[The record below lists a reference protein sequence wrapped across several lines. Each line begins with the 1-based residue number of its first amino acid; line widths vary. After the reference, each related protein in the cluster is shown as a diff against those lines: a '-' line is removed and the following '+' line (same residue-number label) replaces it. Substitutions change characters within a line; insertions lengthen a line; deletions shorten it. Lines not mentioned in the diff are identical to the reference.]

1 MLRVKVVITAV
12 LSIVLL
18 GFGNVAFATGP
29 VQATLRSAANILP
42 IPLPA
47 GMFVPTVPAGGV
59 SVGNATWA
67 CDAAQGFAP
76 IEPLDPTAAVPLL
89 AIGSGGFHLPTVS
102 GFGNATGGEL
112 AYDGTG
118 FLYITQGVVAGNT
131 PSNVQGILRVA
142 VDPITGLPTGR
153 PVVIAANSGLGG
165 NQPTAIALGPDGDLY
180 FGNLKNGDIK
190 RILNPGVG
198 TTQVVQ
204 SVGKTPN
211 GRTVRSMAFVGNDL
225 YIGASDTLSV
235 IVGATNQTVCQGGC
249 NATALPDGFSGA
261 AHVGVAAAGADSLY
275 FAVGGG
281 VNQIWH
287 YTPATG
293 AFALVSSGG
302 VDRDGL
308 NAAAFT
314 FVDSK
319 SNLLNVDPSG
329 NLWIGDD
336 TSSGTIAGAGRI
348 WTISAAQLATVG
360 GGTIPPNP
368 AVVAQI
374 RGPWF
379 VEIGTDFLNA
389 TFNADGTY
397 TATIQ
402 TSSGSITT
410 SSGTYTVTAPVQPLA
425 ILNPQGHLTL
435 TDSTGVVL
443 IEGDLFLLNLDRFA
457 MTGTDSFNPAQP
469 RFFQVI
475 WLKQTV

>member
-1 MLRVKVVITAV
+1 MQKIKVALI
-12 LSIVLL
+12 LL
-18 GFGNVAFATGP
+18 LTLGIGNVALAAGP
-29 VQATLRSAANILP
+29 VQSTLRSAASILP
-42 IPLPA
+42 IPLPPGLFA
-47 GMFVPTVPAGGV
+47 PTAPAGGLV
-59 SVGNATWA
+59 IGSSTWT
-67 CDAAQGFAP
+67 CDAAEGFAP
-76 IEPLDPTAAVPLL
+76 VVPVDPSSVEPLL
-89 AIGSGGFHLPTVS
+89 AVSSSGIHLPTAS

-112 AYDGTG
+112 AYDGNG
-118 FLYITQGVVAGNT
+118 YVYVTQGVVAGNT

-142 VDPITGLPTGR
+142 VDPITGLPLGA

-190 RILNPGVG
+190 RIINPSVG

-211 GRTVRSMAFVGNDL
+211 GRTVRSMAFVGNNL

-235 IVGATNQTVCQGGC
+235 IAGATNQTLCQGGC
-249 NATALPDGFSGA
+249 NATPIGDGFSGT
-261 AHVGVAAAGADSLY
+261 AHVGIAAAGSDGLY

-281 VNQIWH
+281 VNQVWH
-287 YTPATG
+287 YTQSSG

-302 VDRDGL
+302 VDRNGA
-308 NAAAFT
+308 NAASFT

-319 SNLLNVDPSG
+319 SNMLDVDLSG

-336 TSSGTIAGAGRI
+336 TSGGTIAGAGRI

-360 GGTIPPNP
+360 GGTVPPNP
-368 AVVAQI
+368 AVVAAV
-374 RGPWF
+374 RDNWF
-379 VEIGTDFLNA
+379 VEIGTDFLFT

-402 TSSGSITT
+402 HSDGSLAASSGIYTITQ
-410 SSGTYTVTAPVQPLA
+410 PLNPLA
-425 ILNPQGHLTL
+425 ILNPQAHLTL
-435 TDSTGVVL
+435 TDSTGTVL
-443 IEGDLFLLNLDRFA
+443 IQGDIFLLRVDQFA
-457 MTGTDSFNPAQP
+457 MTGTDSFNPFLPQ
-469 RFFQVI
+469 FFQVI